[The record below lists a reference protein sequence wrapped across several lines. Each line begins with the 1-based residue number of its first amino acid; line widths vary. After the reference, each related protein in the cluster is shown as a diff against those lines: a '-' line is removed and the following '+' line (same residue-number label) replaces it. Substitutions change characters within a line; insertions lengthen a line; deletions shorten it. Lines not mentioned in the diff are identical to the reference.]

1 MIHPQKSGHS
11 TFRGLDRRPCQFPPR
26 QESGVKHY
34 PVAFQTSLPRG
45 DSIASM
51 EWDKTPHLKMHTPE
65 RRDTIADEQ
74 KGYIMPLSPQAAF
87 RILRAFTSL
96 VFGLMLAACSTIE
109 TPGELPTALSVDLS
123 RYGGMWHE
131 IARLPM
137 WGQRNCV
144 TSTAEYRLLES
155 GEVGVGNACVTN
167 TGEEISIE
175 GVATVVDR
183 EHRAKLNVVFD
194 QWAAKLVALFASAER
209 GNYWI
214 LRVDPDY
221 QLAIVGTPDRD
232 YLWILARTPTLDEAT
247 YQDAVTFSQRLGFP
261 TERLIRTLR

>member
-1 MIHPQKSGHS
+1 MSLFPQV
-11 TFRGLDRRPCQFPPR
+11 T
-26 QESGVKHY
+26 
-34 PVAFQTSLPRG
+34 
-45 DSIASM
+45 
-51 EWDKTPHLKMHTPE
+51 
-65 RRDTIADEQ
+65 
-74 KGYIMPLSPQAAF
+74 F
-87 RILRAFTSL
+87 RILHPFTAV

-123 RYGGMWHE
+123 RYGGLWHE

-137 WGQRNCV
+137 WAQRNCV
-144 TSTAEYRLLES
+144 SSTAEYRLLAS
-155 GEVGVGNACVTN
+155 KEVAVRNACVTD

-183 EHRAKLNVVFD
+183 EHQAKLNVVFD
-194 QWAAKLVALFASAER
+194 QWAAKLVALLTSSEQ

-221 QLAIVGTPDRD
+221 RLAIVGTPDRD
-232 YLWILARTPTLDEAT
+232 YLWILARTPTLDEAS
-247 YQDAVTFSQRLGFP
+247 YQDAVTFSQRLGFH